1 MPGAAHT
8 TAPASLISIG
18 ADASASA
25 TIGTSAQTLVRISPP
40 MLPAAECNATECC
53 THTNPADRQGTASYG
68 AHAAAGRSASARW
81 GRPLR
86 ALPIESRMRHHRVLW
101 SHRYGLPT
109 RPRRR

>member
-1 MPGAAHT
+1 VPT
-8 TAPASLISIG
+8 LILAVGG

-40 MLPAAECNATECC
+40 MLPAAERNATECC
-53 THTNPADRQGTASYG
+53 THTNPADRQSTASYG

-81 GRPLR
+81 GRLLR
-86 ALPIESRMRHHRVLW
+86 ALPIESRMRLHRVLW